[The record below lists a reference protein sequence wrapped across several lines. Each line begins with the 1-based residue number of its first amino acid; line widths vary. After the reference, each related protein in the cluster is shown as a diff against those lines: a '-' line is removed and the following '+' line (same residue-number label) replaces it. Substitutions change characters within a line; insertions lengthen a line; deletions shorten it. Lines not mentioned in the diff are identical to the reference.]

1 MANYINNNLKEQK
14 QPSYS
19 DLDPSFL
26 RSSKDNDI
34 VIVKNTKSVRN
45 SIMSL
50 LSTAYGERLF
60 QPNIGGSLRSVLF
73 DPIDPI
79 STFEIKDRILN
90 TIRNHEPRVGVL
102 YVDVISKSNENSYTV
117 NIEFSISST
126 GERDTITTTLERI
139 R

>member
-34 VIVKNTKSVRN
+34 SIVKNTKSVRN

>member
-26 RSSKDNDI
+26 RSNKDNDI
-34 VIVKNTKSVRN
+34 SIVKNTKSVRN